1 MVISAKAIFF
11 WWWFVREERHKW
23 KGTMLKFR
31 NGIFQTWLCVYYDI
45 GRRMCPDHQVA
56 SVSSKLFF
64 KRRVSYWERVLM
76 PTWTACFGRRCRQHF
91 LLIVFLQHVLI
102 FTPYRSLSCSP
113 LISCEALIL
122 RPRVCWWNEWVTL
135 SFVHICSYVL
145 KEQCTTSVIW
155 ILHVCYIPRCF
166 IVLGQY
172 YKWNFPP
179 NIPFYFQLVTVGFVD
194 M

>member
-1 MVISAKAIFF
+1 MK
-11 WWWFVREERHKW
+11 RHDAQVQKW
-23 KGTMLKFR
+23 HSKRDCASTMILEGGCAQITR
-31 NGIFQTWLCVYYDI
+31 LPVCLQN
-45 GRRMCPDHQVA
+45 
-56 SVSSKLFF
+56 LFF

-102 FTPYRSLSCSP
+102 FTPYKSLSCSP